1 LDNTSYNKFIKLR
14 TLLSIEGIGPV
25 RVLNLINKFNSID
38 TIFELS
44 KTDLKDVESINSN
57 LANRIVAG
65 IKNLNS
71 IQKQLDVELEKLE
84 KLNANVILFSDDDY
98 PELLKRI
105 YFPPLILYTLGEFKE
120 NDKYAISIVGTRK
133 PTEVGTRKPTEYGK
147 LEANRFASKLAQQ
160 NITIVS
166 GMARGIDSAAHRAAL
181 ASGGRSIA
189 VIGSGLDVIYPPENR
204 KLFNDIK
211 ENGSIVSEF
220 EIGTKPDAQ
229 NFPKRNRIISGLS
242 LATILVESRING
254 GAMRTANYALDQNR
268 EVFAIP
274 GDLNKAE
281 SDGTNYLIQ
290 KNGAKLVREPED
302 ILFDLELKLKPVVG
316 VNIPKPSIEL
326 SLFEEKILVTI
337 KEEEKQID
345 KIADDTGL
353 STADCLVNLLSLEFK
368 GLVRQLPGKVFKS
381 IY

>member
-1 LDNTSYNKFIKLR
+1 MDDTSYNKFVKLR

-44 KTDLKDVESINSN
+44 KSDLKDVESINSN
-57 LANRIVAG
+57 LADRIVAG

-71 IQKQLDVELEKLE
+71 IQKQLDRELEKLE

-120 NDKYAISIVGTRK
+120 NDKYAISI
-133 PTEVGTRKPTEYGK
+133 VGTRKPTEYGK

-281 SDGTNYLIQ
+281 SDGTNYLI
-290 KNGAKLVREPED
+290 
-302 ILFDLELKLKPVVG
+302 
-316 VNIPKPSIEL
+316 
-326 SLFEEKILVTI
+326 
-337 KEEEKQID
+337 
-345 KIADDTGL
+345 
-353 STADCLVNLLSLEFK
+353 
-368 GLVRQLPGKVFKS
+368 
-381 IY
+381 

>member
-1 LDNTSYNKFIKLR
+1 MDDTSYNKFVKLR

-44 KTDLKDVESINSN
+44 KSDLKDVESINSN
-57 LANRIVAG
+57 LADRIVAG

-71 IQKQLDVELEKLE
+71 IQKQLDRELEKLE

-120 NDKYAISIVGTRK
+120 NDKYAISI
-133 PTEVGTRKPTEYGK
+133 VGTRKPTEYGK

-316 VNIPKPSIEL
+316 INIPKPSFEL

>member
-1 LDNTSYNKFIKLR
+1 MDDTSYNKFVKLR
-14 TLLSIEGIGPV
+14 TILSIEGIGPV

-44 KTDLKDVESINSN
+44 KSDLKDVESINSN
-57 LANRIVAG
+57 LADRIVVG
-65 IKNLNS
+65 IKNLDS
-71 IQKQLDVELEKLE
+71 IQKQIDRELEKLE
-84 KLNANVILFSDDDY
+84 KLNAKVILFSDDDY

-120 NDKYAISIVGTRK
+120 NDKYSISI
-133 PTEVGTRKPTEYGK
+133 VGTRKPTEYGK

-181 ASGGRSIA
+181 ASGGRTIA

-204 KLFNDIK
+204 KLFNDII
-211 ENGSIVSEF
+211 ENGLIISEF

-281 SDGTNYLIQ
+281 SEGTNYLIQ

>member
-1 LDNTSYNKFIKLR
+1 LNDNSYNKFIKLR

-25 RVLNLINKFNSID
+25 RILNLINKFSSID

-44 KTDLKDVESINSN
+44 KSDLIRVESINSN

-65 IKNLNS
+65 IKNLDS
-71 IQKQLDVELEKLE
+71 IQKLLNRELEQLE
-84 KLNANVILFSDDDY
+84 KLNAKVILFSDDDY

-120 NDKYAISIVGTRK
+120 NDKYSISI
-133 PTEVGTRKPTEYGK
+133 VGTRKPTEYGK

-166 GMARGIDSAAHRAAL
+166 GMARGIDTAAHRAAL
-181 ASGGRSIA
+181 SSGGRSIA

-204 KLFNDIK
+204 KLFNNIK

-242 LATILVESRING
+242 LATILVESKING

-274 GDLNKAE
+274 GDLNKTE

-290 KNGAKLVREPED
+290 KNGAKLAREPED
-302 ILFDLELKLKPVVG
+302 ILIDLELKLKPVVG

-326 SLFEEKILVTI
+326 SLFEEKILETI
-337 KEEEKQID
+337 KEKEKQID

-368 GLVRQLPGKVFKS
+368 GLVRQLPGKIFKS

>member
-1 LDNTSYNKFIKLR
+1 MDDTSYNKFVKLR

-44 KTDLKDVESINSN
+44 KSDLKDVESINSN
-57 LANRIVAG
+57 LADRIVAG

-71 IQKQLDVELEKLE
+71 IQKQLDRELEKLE

-120 NDKYAISIVGTRK
+120 NDKYAISI
-133 PTEVGTRKPTEYGK
+133 VGTRKPTEYGK